1 MLYLCL
7 ITPLLGSLK
16 NYVKYKQFNL
26 LVFIRTFYIYALI
39 QFIIKTNNI
48 YLILI
53 LERWFFF
60 GFKVIRSLLR
70 NDYMRNRNKYIAQYR
85 ARKSTR
91 TKSHTHTNT

>member
-1 MLYLCL
+1 MLHLCL

-16 NYVKYKQFNL
+16 NYVKYKRFNL
-26 LVFIRTFYIYALI
+26 LVFVRTFYIYALI

-70 NDYMRNRNKYIAQYR
+70 NDYMRNRNKYIKKYKLIYPLKD
-85 ARKSTR
+85 KSIA
-91 TKSHTHTNT
+91 SDN

>member
-1 MLYLCL
+1 MLHLCL

-16 NYVKYKQFNL
+16 NYVKYKRFNI
-26 LVFIRTFYIYALI
+26 LVFVRTFYIYALI

-70 NDYMRNRNKYIAQYR
+70 NDYMRNRNKYIKKYKLIYPLKD
-85 ARKSTR
+85 KSIA
-91 TKSHTHTNT
+91 SDN

>member
-1 MLYLCL
+1 MLHLCL

-16 NYVKYKQFNL
+16 NYVKYKRFNI
-26 LVFIRTFYIYALI
+26 LVFVRTFYIYALI
-39 QFIIKTNNI
+39 QYIIKTNNI

-70 NDYMRNRNKYIAQYR
+70 NDYMRNRNKYIKKYKLIYPLKD
-85 ARKSTR
+85 KSIA
-91 TKSHTHTNT
+91 SDN

>member
-1 MLYLCL
+1 MLHLCL

-16 NYVKYKQFNL
+16 NYVKYKRFNF

-39 QFIIKTNNI
+39 QCIIQTNNI

-60 GFKVIRSLLR
+60 GFKVIRSLIR
-70 NDYMRNRNKYIAQYR
+70 NDYMKNRNKYIKKYKLIYPVQR
-85 ARKSTR
+85 DQQ
-91 TKSHTHTNT
+91 NI